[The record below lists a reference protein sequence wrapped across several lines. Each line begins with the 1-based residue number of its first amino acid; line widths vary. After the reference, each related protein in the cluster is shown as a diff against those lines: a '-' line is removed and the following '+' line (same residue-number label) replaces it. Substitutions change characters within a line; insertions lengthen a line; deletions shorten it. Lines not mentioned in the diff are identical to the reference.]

1 MIAEIDIRELF
12 SCVRNMNLSSFRP
25 SGELIREKGML
36 SERFMPGIE
45 TVKKLCSGE
54 QEMPVMISNNTGFV
68 WIADRNT
75 RDAEQPIIL
84 LGPVFV
90 DDYDP
95 AAVERDLIKTMIPF
109 EERVAVREQIRSLP
123 VLPLTHFQEYGIM
136 LHYCISG
143 ETISIADF
151 RYHNTDA
158 VSDRTLKELADAH
171 ASWITEQQLMRMIEE
186 GNLSFASEAGRLVAG
201 VNLSSLGS
209 GDYIR
214 HLKNVIIVSI
224 TLCSRAAIRGGL
236 LPDIAYTMSDR
247 YINAVEAAN
256 SLPELAE
263 INLTMQNDYVTRVH
277 ELKTNGG
284 SKAILRVKEL
294 ISANPERSFTVDEL
308 AGLSGYSRAHFSRK
322 FRESTGSSVTEYI
335 TRVKIERA
343 KDLLRDGKMSI
354 QDIAFSLGY
363 GSASYFAERF
373 RLETGMSPGKFR
385 DSREKDC
392 AGGA

>member
-1 MIAEIDIRELF
+1 MKEEIDIRELF
-12 SCVRNMNLSSFRP
+12 SCARNMNISFFRA
-25 SGELIREKGML
+25 SGELIRESGAL
-36 SERFMPGIE
+36 NERLMPARD
-45 TVKKLCSGE
+45 TVKMLCSEE
-54 QEMPVMISNNTGFV
+54 QELPVMISNRTGLV
-68 WIADRNT
+68 WMADRNAG
-75 RDAEQPIIL
+75 DAERPIIL

-95 AAVERDLIKTMIPF
+95 GAVERDLIRSMIPF
-109 EERVAVREQIRSLP
+109 EERVTVREQIRSLP

-143 ETISIADF
+143 EKISISDF
-151 RYHNTDA
+151 RYYNTDA
-158 VSDRTLKELADAH
+158 VSDRTPMTPADTH
-171 ASWITEQQLMRMIEE
+171 ASWVTEQQIMRMIEE
-186 GNLSFASEAGRLVAG
+186 GNLSFASESGRLAAG

-209 GDYIR
+209 GDYMR

-236 LPDIAYTMSDR
+236 LPDVAYTMSDR
-247 YINAVEAAN
+247 YINAVEAAS

-263 INLTMQNDYVTRVH
+263 INLTMQNDYVQRVH
-277 ELKTNGG
+277 ELKNSGG
-284 SKAILRVKEL
+284 SRAILRVKEL
-294 ISANPERSFTVDEL
+294 VSANPERNFTVDEL

-322 FRESTGSSVTEYI
+322 FRETTGCSVTEYI
-335 TRVKIERA
+335 HRVKTERA

-363 GSASYFAERF
+363 GSGSYFTERF

-385 DSREKDC
+385 DSRKNDGC
-392 AGGA
+392 L